1 MKKYKLRLIA
11 AALALLLALALASCG
26 KKALNDEPM
35 DFMSPGEVT
44 GPSAP
49 SLEGDISP
57 DVPSESWDAGDWDSV
72 GEDVGQAVKPSRSLA
87 EKIIYSASVQ
97 IETVDF
103 DGAVESIDAML
114 THFGAFLESSS
125 VSGRGYN
132 ADYYGYKNLRV
143 ANYVIRV
150 PVESFNDMTGAMS
163 DVGRVLNT
171 SVYTDNI
178 TERYYDTDARAQS
191 YRIEQERL
199 LAMLEKCETVTDMI
213 EIESRLAEV
222 RYELESLESTLRNW
236 QNEVDYS
243 TINVTISEVEEL
255 TRVTEPHRT
264 YWQQIGD
271 GLAGTMKD
279 VGRFFMDLFKWVIVN
294 LPIIAIL
301 ALFAAA
307 VSLIAVR
314 TARRRK
320 EKAPRSQTTTSD
332 ERTDSEQ
339 DK

>member
-11 AALALLLALALASCG
+11 AALALLLALALTSCG

-44 GPSAP
+44 SPSAP

-57 DVPSESWDAGDWDSV
+57 DVPYDSWDATDWDSV
-72 GEDVGQAVKPSRSLA
+72 GEGVGQAVKPGTSLA
-87 EKIIYSASVQ
+87 EKIIYSASIQ

-103 DGAVESIDAML
+103 DGAVETIDTML

-125 VSGRGYN
+125 VSGRSYN

-143 ANYVIRV
+143 ASYVIRV
-150 PVESFNDMTGAMS
+150 PVESFKDMTGAMS
-163 DVGRVLNT
+163 DVGRVLSTN
-171 SVYTDNI
+171 VYTDNI

-199 LAMLEKCETVTDMI
+199 LAMLEKCETVTEMI
-213 EIESRLAEV
+213 EIESRLSQV

-243 TINVTISEVEEL
+243 TITVTISEVEEL

-271 GLAGTMKD
+271 GFADTLRG
-279 VGRFFMDLFKWVIVN
+279 VGGFFMDLFKWVIVN
-294 LPIIAIL
+294 LPVIIIVVLIA
-301 ALFAAA
+301 AAA
-307 VSLIAVR
+307 VLVIAR
-314 TARRRK
+314 IFRRRRRVDDTK
-320 EKAPRSQTTTSD
+320 TGSGDGAD
-332 ERTDSEQ
+332 EE
-339 DK
+339 